1 MNQEKISYVD
11 KMFKFLQILLMIA
24 ISKSFR
30 LGTHLTLRNRHC
42 LTKLSMISTQI
53 QPTVLTGSL
62 KYNPKLGTEYIFVGG
77 KGGVGKT
84 STSSGI
90 LT

>member
-1 MNQEKISYVD
+1 ML
-11 KMFKFLQILLMIA
+11 KFLKILLMIA
-24 ISKSFR
+24 ITKSFR
-30 LGTHLTLRNRHC
+30 LGTQLTLRNRNY
-42 LTKLSMISTQI
+42 LTKLSMVSTHI
-53 QPTVLTGSL
+53 QPTVLNGSL

-84 STSSGI
+84 STSSGNFVVKLV